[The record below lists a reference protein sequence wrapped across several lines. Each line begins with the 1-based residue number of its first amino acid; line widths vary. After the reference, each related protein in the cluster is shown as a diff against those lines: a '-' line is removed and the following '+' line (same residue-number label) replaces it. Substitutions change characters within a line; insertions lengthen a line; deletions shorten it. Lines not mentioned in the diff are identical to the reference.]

1 MIIKFKFQNNDKQIV
16 TETQTFENTRDFY
29 SYLRKN
35 KFTLINYKI
44 IKKKFQVSSN
54 DILLFTE
61 NFRNLLESGITITIA
76 LEILSEQ
83 EKNKDFSNIIL
94 KIRNSILSGC
104 NLYTSFLEFNHIFG
118 NGYLN
123 LLAIGEETGSLTE
136 NLEKICENLILEK
149 KIKSKIKEAL
159 FYPIIVLCFTILLI
173 LFMLIYVFPNF
184 LQLFQNSNIELPFF
198 TKILLNLSKNSFF
211 IIFLLFFSISLITIF
226 SKYIS
231 QKTKEKIKLKLP
243 LVKKI
248 ILKKSIIYFSNNFYI
263 TIDAGIGIISAL
275 ELIKETSPYF
285 FIQQIT
291 TKIQIQIKNGK
302 SIFDAFSNTSL
313 FSPTQLKLIGIGEKT
328 GTLPKAFKN
337 IALTTQKDLEREIF
351 HLIIFLEPIL
361 LLFLGIIIALLI
373 IAIYIPIFNI
383 TDTII

>member
-16 TETQTFENTRDFY
+16 AETQTFENTRDFY

-184 LQLFQNSNIELPFF
+184 LQLFQDSNIELPFF

>member
-184 LQLFQNSNIELPFF
+184 LQLFQDSNIELPFF

>member
-35 KFTLINYKI
+35 KLTLINYKI

-173 LFMLIYVFPNF
+173 FFMLIYVFPNF
-184 LQLFQNSNIELPFF
+184 LQLFQDSNIELPFF